1 MDLMSYLLC
10 LLVAW
15 TSIYIVVSARRSKSG
30 AGKLPPGPVPF
41 PIIGNLLNLG
51 NKPHESLANLAKIY
65 GPVMSLKLGC
75 VTTVVITSAT
85 MAKEVLQKKDQ
96 SFCNRTIPDALRA
109 LNHNQISM
117 VWLPVSTKWRTLRK
131 ICNSHIFTNQ
141 KLDSSNYLRH
151 QKVQDLLANVEQ
163 SCQAGDVVDIGQEA
177 FRTTLN
183 LLSNTTFSVD
193 LVEPSS
199 DTVQEFKELVRH
211 MMQEAAK
218 PNLADYFPVVRKID
232 PQGIRRRMAIHFGK
246 MIKVLDKRVKQRLR
260 SRQVQGWM
268 ASSDV
273 LDTLLNISEDS
284 NNFLDITHIDHLLL
298 DLFVA
303 GTDTTANTL
312 EWAMAELL
320 HNPETLL
327 RVQAELRQTIGK
339 DKLVK
344 ESDIARLPYLQ
355 AVVKETFRLHPAVP
369 FLLPRKVEVD
379 TEMCGF
385 IVPKDAQVLVNVW
398 AIGRDPN
405 LWENPNLF
413 MPERFLG
420 SDMDVRG
427 QNFELIPFGAGRRI
441 CPGLLLGIRMVQLML
456 ASLIHS
462 YDWKLEDGLTP
473 ENMNMEEK
481 FGFTLQKAQPL
492 RVLPI
497 HV

>member
-15 TSIYIVVSARRSKSG
+15 TSIYIIVSARRSKSS
-30 AGKLPPGPVPF
+30 AGNWELGELFSCTKDVQTSGPGTPVPF
-41 PIIGNLLNLG
+41 PIVGNLLNLG
-51 NKPHESLANLAKIY
+51 NKPHQSLANLAKIY
-65 GPVMSLKLGC
+65 GRVMSLKLGC

-85 MAKEVLQKKDQ
+85 MVKEVLQKKDQ
-96 SFCNRTIPDALRA
+96 
-109 LNHNQISM
+109 
-117 VWLPVSTKWRTLRK
+117 TLQK

-141 KLDSSNYLRH
+141 KLDSSTYLRH

-163 SCQAGDVVDIGQEA
+163 SYQAGDVVDIGQEA

-183 LLSNTTFSVD
+183 LLSNTTFSMD

-211 MMQEAAK
+211 MMEEAAK
-218 PNLADYFPVVRKID
+218 PNLVDYFPVVRKID

-246 MIKVLDKRVKQRLR
+246 MIEVLDKK
-260 SRQVQGWM
+260 GWM

-273 LDTLLNISEDS
+273 LDTLLNISED
-284 NNFLDITHIDHLLL
+284 NNNVLDITHIDHLEICEICVYAELQ

-303 GTDTTANTL
+303 GTNTTANTL
-312 EWAMAELL
+312 EWAMTELL
-320 HNPETLL
+320 HIPVL
-327 RVQAELRQTIGK
+327 GK

-355 AVVKETFRLHPAVP
+355 VVVKETFRLHPAVP

-379 TEMCGF
+379 TEICGF

-420 SDMDVRG
+420 SDMDVRD
-427 QNFELIPFGAGRRI
+427 QNFELISFSAGRRI

-462 YDWKLEDGLTP
+462 YDWKLEDGMTP
-473 ENMNMEEK
+473 ENMNVEEK
-481 FGFTLQKAQPL
+481 VGVTLPKAQPL